1 MSSAPRTQEPACPA
15 EAAVGPAELVRE
27 SRPPRGGGRGLTEPA
42 ESRRAAG
49 RTKDRGGS
57 APNKT
62 GSKNKQGGEKSLF
75 CPQGALWSRE
85 VLRESGQRNKN

>member
-42 ESRRAAG
+42 ESRGAAG

-62 GSKNKQGGEKSLF
+62 GSKNKQGGEKKFVLSAG
-75 CPQGALWSRE
+75 GAVE
-85 VLRESGQRNKN
+85 P